1 MSFFMKYPSYCSKS
15 IVLKNVVLEI
25 WTRLCAPP
33 KLRHPSML
41 SPHAGFNKHCSLM
54 AVPILAMVA
63 ESTPGVEQR
72 LDNLNNNPIREV
84 LIRGKPHF

>member
-1 MSFFMKYPSYCSKS
+1 
-15 IVLKNVVLEI
+15 
-25 WTRLCAPP
+25 
-33 KLRHPSML
+33 ML

-63 ESTPGVEQR
+63 ESTPGVKQR

-84 LIRGKPHF
+84 PIRRQAGLLAIPGTWRSVPG